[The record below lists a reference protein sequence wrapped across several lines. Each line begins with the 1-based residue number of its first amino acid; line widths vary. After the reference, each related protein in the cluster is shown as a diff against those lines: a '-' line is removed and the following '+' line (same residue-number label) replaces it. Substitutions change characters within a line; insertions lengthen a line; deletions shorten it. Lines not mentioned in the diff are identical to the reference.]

1 MPVCM
6 SVRRKCRLLS
16 YCPLL
21 LFILVFCLTPFHAT
35 PTLTSFYNCV
45 QAYQMKMFQP
55 RYVWILIGDYVERW
69 WEAANDTSCTRHE
82 LAEAAQGYFTID
94 SLNSLSDD
102 EISSANI
109 VRSIKT

>member
-1 MPVCM
+1 
-6 SVRRKCRLLS
+6 
-16 YCPLL
+16 
-21 LFILVFCLTPFHAT
+21 
-35 PTLTSFYNCV
+35 
-45 QAYQMKMFQP
+45 MKMFQP

-109 VRSIKT
+109 VRSMKNLNRFALYANVFFYEYIFN